1 MYTHTHPVDQSGLVR
16 YDFQTGQFS
25 PVFASL
31 YEPQKLDDLPV
42 FHRFI
47 RKKKTGRLPP
57 GPVRFQFFHTRIS
70 SVMRHLFHF
79 RCVWNFTAYEHACNL
94 VESSQTINKF
104 SIVHDLVEL
113 LV

>member
-31 YEPQKLDDLPV
+31 YEPQKLDDSPV

-47 RKKKTGRLPP
+47 RKKKKRSITDRS
-57 GPVRFQFFHTRIS
+57 GPV
-70 SVMRHLFHF
+70 
-79 RCVWNFTAYEHACNL
+79 
-94 VESSQTINKF
+94 
-104 SIVHDLVEL
+104 SIFLYSYQLCYATFVSF
-113 LV
+113 

>member
-25 PVFASL
+25 PVFTSL

-47 RKKKTGRLPP
+47 RKKKTGRLPA
-57 GPVRFQFFHTRIS
+57 GPV
-70 SVMRHLFHF
+70 
-79 RCVWNFTAYEHACNL
+79 
-94 VESSQTINKF
+94 
-104 SIVHDLVEL
+104 SIFPYSYQLCYATFVSF
-113 LV
+113 

>member
-47 RKKKTGRLPP
+47 RKKKTGRLPA
-57 GPVRFQFFHTRIS
+57 GPVRSGF
-70 SVMRHLFHF
+70 
-79 RCVWNFTAYEHACNL
+79 N
-94 VESSQTINKF
+94 F
-104 SIVHDLVEL
+104 SIPVSAL
-113 LV
+113 LCDICFILDAFETSLHANTRVT